1 MVRARTAVVPR
12 SLPLSLLAAL
22 VVLLAAVAPAEADV
36 TRKKAMWGPL
46 ERNGLPQ
53 MPVYA
58 DLGVGI
64 YQMTL
69 TWNDV
74 APERPQDPRDPNDP
88 AYRWPSE
95 IDRAIDEG
103 RRYGIRVSLMVMF
116 SPGWANGGREPRWA
130 PNDPGDFADF
140 VEAASRRYPGV
151 RHWMIWGEPSKAH
164 NFQPLHADRGRKL
177 SGRRLRGPRRYARIL
192 DASYV
197 RLKRVSRR
205 NLVIGGN
212 TYTVGTVAPLRYIRA
227 LRLRNGRPPRMDL
240 YGHNPFSLRK
250 PNLRARPLGDGYAD
264 FNDLD
269 QLAKVL
275 DRNLRRRGLKIFIS
289 EFVLPTDHPNWEF
302 NFYLDR
308 RTQADWIS
316 RALRITRSYSRIYT
330 FGYLGLYDPP
340 ERPNGDQTEWGLIQ
354 RDGTRKPSYAAF
366 KNG

>member
-1 MVRARTAVVPR
+1 MVRRA
-12 SLPLSLLAAL
+12 LLLAAAAA
-22 VVLLAAVAPAEADV
+22 VLLAPAPPAGAEV

-46 ERNGLPQ
+46 EHQGVPQ

-64 YQMTL
+64 YQQTL
-69 TWNDV
+69 DWSLV
-74 APERPQDPRDPNDP
+74 APTRPRRPRDPDDP
-88 AYRWPSE
+88 AYRWPAD
-95 IDRAIDEG
+95 IDRAIAEG
-103 RRYGIRVSLMVMF
+103 RPYGIQVSLMVLF
-116 SPGWANGGREPRWA
+116 TPRWANGRRSRRWA
-130 PNDPGDFADF
+130 PNDPDHYADF
-140 VEAASRRYPGV
+140 VEAAARRYPQV

-164 NFQPLHADRGRKL
+164 NFQPLHSDKGREL
-177 SGRRLRGPRRYARIL
+177 SGRRLLGPRRYAHML

-197 RLKRVSRR
+197 RLKRLSRR

-212 TYTVGTVAPLRYIRA
+212 TFTIGTVAPLRYVRA

-250 PNLRARPLGDGYAD
+250 PNLRDRPLGDGFAD

-275 DRNLRRRGLKIFIS
+275 DRHLRRRGLKIFIS
-289 EFVLPTDHPNWEF
+289 EYTLPTDHPNYEF

-308 RTQADWIS
+308 DTQADWIR
-316 RALRITRSYSRIYT
+316 RALRITRSYRRIYT

-340 ERPNGDQTEWGLIQ
+340 ERPNGDQVDWGLIQ
-354 RDGTRKPSYAAF
+354 RDGVHKPSYDAF
-366 KNG
+366 KQG